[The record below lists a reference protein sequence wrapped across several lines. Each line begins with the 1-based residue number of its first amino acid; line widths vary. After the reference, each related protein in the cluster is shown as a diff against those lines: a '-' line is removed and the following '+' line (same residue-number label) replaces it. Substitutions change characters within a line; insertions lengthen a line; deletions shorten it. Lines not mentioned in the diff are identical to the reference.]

1 MGSQPKAEITV
12 TSHGRTVTV
21 SDGKHAVQTTCETP
35 SVAKKLVKR
44 LLGNPAMAE
53 TWIRVT
59 EPMKHGPY
67 EVSPVKSA
75 L

>member
-1 MGSQPKAEITV
+1 MSVEPKPEITV

-21 SDGKHAVQTTCETP
+21 SDGKHAVQTACETP

-44 LLGNPAMAE
+44 LQGNPAMAE
-53 TWIRVT
+53 SWVRVT

-67 EVSPVKSA
+67 EVAPVKRA
-75 L
+75 P